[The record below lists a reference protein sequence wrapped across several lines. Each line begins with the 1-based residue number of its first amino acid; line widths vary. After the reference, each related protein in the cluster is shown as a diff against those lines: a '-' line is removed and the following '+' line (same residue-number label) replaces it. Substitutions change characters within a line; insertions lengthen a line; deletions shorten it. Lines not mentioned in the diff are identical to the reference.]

1 VLIPDTP
8 LDPNAFDEETIAE
21 IEQFIENNMDKAYIL
36 IHYGILERM
45 YGNEAVIT
53 EKLNMWSDGSKRLVV
68 TSGRGAHSL
77 TLPPSVCFVNL
88 SSVLYAFTENRN
100 KYIINNLLNQARRK
114 NE

>member
-1 VLIPDTP
+1 
-8 LDPNAFDEETIAE
+8 
-21 IEQFIENNMDKAYIL
+21 MDNAYIL

-45 YGNEAVIT
+45 YRNESVIT
-53 EKLNMWSDGSKRLVV
+53 EKLCTWAKGSKRLVV

-77 TLPPSVCFVNL
+77 TLPPSVCFANL

-100 KYIINNLLNQARRK
+100 KYIINNLLNQSRRK

>member
-1 VLIPDTP
+1 MA
-8 LDPNAFDEETIAE
+8 NAFG
-21 IEQFIENNMDKAYIL
+21 L

-45 YGNEAVIT
+45 YKKEAVRY
-53 EKLNMWSDGSKRLVV
+53 EKLVTWSKVAKRLVV

-100 KYIINNLLNQARRK
+100 KFIINNLLNQTRRK